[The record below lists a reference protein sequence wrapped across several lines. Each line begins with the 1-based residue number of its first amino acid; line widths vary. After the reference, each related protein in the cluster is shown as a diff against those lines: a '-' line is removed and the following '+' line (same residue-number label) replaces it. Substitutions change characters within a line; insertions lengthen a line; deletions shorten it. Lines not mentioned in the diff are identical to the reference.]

1 MKMPLP
7 PTNRATGLTV
17 ADLFREQ
24 AKIHRD
30 RVALQEGRDRWSYA
44 ELEDRVDRLVRFLLR
59 NGVMRGDRIAVL
71 SENRHEYIELELAA
85 AKLGAIVAC
94 QNWRLSKDELSGC
107 LALAEPRYA

>member
-1 MKMPLP
+1 
-7 PTNRATGLTV
+7 
-17 ADLFREQ
+17 
-24 AKIHRD
+24 
-30 RVALQEGRDRWSYA
+30 
-44 ELEDRVDRLVRFLLR
+44 
-59 NGVMRGDRIAVL
+59 MRGDRIAVL